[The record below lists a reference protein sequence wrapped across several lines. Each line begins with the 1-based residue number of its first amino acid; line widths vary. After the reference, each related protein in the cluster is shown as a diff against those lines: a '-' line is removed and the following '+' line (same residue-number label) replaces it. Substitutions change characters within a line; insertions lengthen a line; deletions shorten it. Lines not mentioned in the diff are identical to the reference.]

1 MRVGDLVA
9 SLAALGLGDH
19 DPAVAQAGQ
28 VVGHVRAGQPQ
39 LAREHGGV
47 ARAVEQGHQDP
58 GTRRVGH
65 GPAEPVHDVETR
77 SNGQHALN
85 YTAAADLM
93 PSCRGGGGPE
103 LSRLQLRRRGS

>member
-28 VVGHVRAGQPQ
+28 VVGYVRAGQPQ

-47 ARAVEQGHQDP
+47 ARAVKQGHQDP
-58 GTRRVGH
+58 GARRVGH
-65 GPAEPVHDVETR
+65 GPAEPVHDVEAR
-77 SNGQHALN
+77 SNSQHALN
-85 YTAAADLM
+85 YTAMAD
-93 PSCRGGGGPE
+93 
-103 LSRLQLRRRGS
+103 Q

>member
-9 SLAALGLGDH
+9 SLATLGLGDH

-28 VVGHVRAGQPQ
+28 VVGYVRAGQPQ
-39 LAREHGGV
+39 LAREHRGV
-47 ARAVEQGHQDP
+47 ARAVEQGHQDA
-58 GTRRVGH
+58 GARRVGH
-65 GPAEPVHDVETR
+65 GPAEPVHDVKTR

-93 PSCRGGGGPE
+93 SSCRGGGGPE